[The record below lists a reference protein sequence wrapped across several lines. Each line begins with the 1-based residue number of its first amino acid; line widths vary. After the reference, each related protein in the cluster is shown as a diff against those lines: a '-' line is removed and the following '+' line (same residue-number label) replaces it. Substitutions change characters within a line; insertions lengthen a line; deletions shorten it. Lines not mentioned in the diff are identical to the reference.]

1 MAAVE
6 VLPEVVLS
14 GAAVVKLE
22 LDWCRSRGCCWRD
35 ADVGERDVVV
45 KSYCVLNVTKI
56 SVLFI
61 LDKLDLDSRP
71 MLLF

>member
-1 MAAVE
+1 MDAVE
-6 VLPEVVLS
+6 VSPEVVLS

-35 ADVGERDVVV
+35 ADVGEREML
-45 KSYCVLNVTKI
+45 KKI
-56 SVLFI
+56 LLLLLQKKSVLFI
-61 LDKLDLDSRP
+61 LDKSDLDSRL